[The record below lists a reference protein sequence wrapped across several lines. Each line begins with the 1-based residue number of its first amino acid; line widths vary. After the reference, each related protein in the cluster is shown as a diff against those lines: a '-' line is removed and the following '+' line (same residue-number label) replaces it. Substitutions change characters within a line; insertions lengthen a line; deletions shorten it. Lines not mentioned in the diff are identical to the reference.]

1 MNESIDSFKAE
12 CNRFDEDYEKE
23 KMLNKEKFKGLILE
37 VPEAYTET
45 DAQLAENQM
54 REDIEKANEKDD
66 DDTVIPS
73 ESRIS
78 KQLSEEIT
86 KVVVSLV
93 LIMLFIAPLFQMDTW
108 VDVQLY
114 HKAAIDMAIKT
125 YNRGLQEF
133 EYT

>member
-1 MNESIDSFKAE
+1 MNQVVPTDDLNESIDSFKAE

-54 REDIEKANEKDD
+54 REDMEKANEKDD

-108 VDVQLY
+108 VDV
-114 HKAAIDMAIKT
+114 
-125 YNRGLQEF
+125 
-133 EYT
+133 